1 MSKSKLSYKPKFFSA
16 GSTYQNRRGEYVVL
30 SVGWEDMEVQYK
42 NGEKVTLNQ
51 KIQEHIIQNTEFY
64 RRIDAQIRE
73 ETSRPEEETSRRPK
87 SQHLKAWN
95 KKVKKVKT
103 LDEMSLEE
111 LEMELSKVKK
121 MREESK

>member
-1 MSKSKLSYKPKFFSA
+1 MSKSKLSYKPKFFSE

-42 NGEKVTLNQ
+42 DGEKVTLNQ

-73 ETSRPEEETSRRPK
+73 ETSHPAETTRRPK
-87 SQHLKAWN
+87 AQHLKAWN
-95 KKVKKVKT
+95 KKVEKVKT
-103 LDEMSLEE
+103 LEEMSLEE

-121 MREESK
+121 MRGGKK